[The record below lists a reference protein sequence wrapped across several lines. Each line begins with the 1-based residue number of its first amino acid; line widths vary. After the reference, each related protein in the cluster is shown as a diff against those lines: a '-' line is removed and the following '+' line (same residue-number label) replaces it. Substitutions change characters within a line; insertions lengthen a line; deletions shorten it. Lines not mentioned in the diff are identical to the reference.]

1 MLASDYGHKYSVDSD
16 GDLEID
22 SNSVVSYIYLT
33 EKDLLDMLSAVRS
46 YDDKFKGE

>member
-16 GDLEID
+16 GDLEIYIA
-22 SNSVVSYIYLT
+22 VVSYIYLT
-33 EKDLLDMLSAVRS
+33 EKDLLEMLSAVRS

>member
-22 SNSVVSYIYLT
+22 IGVVSYVYLT

-46 YDDKFKGE
+46 RYNDKFKGE

>member
-22 SNSVVSYIYLT
+22 IAVVSYIYLT
-33 EKDLLDMLSAVRS
+33 EKDLLEMLSAVRS
-46 YDDKFKGE
+46 RYNDKFKGE

>member
-22 SNSVVSYIYLT
+22 ITAVSYIYLT